1 MSIDAKLAAAASAKG
16 QTLLADT
23 LQCKVSA
30 ALELIDQV
38 RQDSFFEEMAKHGH
52 VPSTED
58 EAAQMVA
65 FANNA
70 SQWVQ
75 AEQTKAAG
83 SRANV
88 FKVANETLSRSLGNG
103 AAEAQRARAR
113 EFDDIRSKASHLALV
128 PGIAEHVLSL
138 IDAESLLGE

>member
-30 ALELIDQV
+30 AIELIDQV

-52 VPSTED
+52 VPRTEE
-58 EAAQMVA
+58 EASQMVD

-70 SQWVQ
+70 SKWAQT
-75 AEQTKAAG
+75 EQTKTA
-83 SRANV
+83 SNNANP
-88 FKVANETLSRSLGNG
+88 FKVANEILSRSLGTG
-103 AAEAQRARAR
+103 AAEAERSRAR
-113 EFDDIRSKASHLALV
+113 ELDSVLSKAAQMAMT
-128 PGIAEHVLSL
+128 PGIAEHVISL
-138 IDAESLLGE
+138 IDAEALLGE

>member
-30 ALELIDQV
+30 AIELIDQV
-38 RQDSFFEEMAKHGH
+38 RQDAFFEEMAKHGH
-52 VPSTED
+52 VPSTEE
-58 EAAQMVA
+58 EASQMVA

-70 SQWVQ
+70 GEWAR
-75 AEQTKAAG
+75 AEQSKAAG
-83 SRANV
+83 SRTNA
-88 FKVANETLSRSLGNG
+88 FKAANEVLSRSLGNG
-103 AAEAQRARAR
+103 AAEAQRSRAR
-113 EFDDIRSKASHLALV
+113 EIDDVRSKASQLALA